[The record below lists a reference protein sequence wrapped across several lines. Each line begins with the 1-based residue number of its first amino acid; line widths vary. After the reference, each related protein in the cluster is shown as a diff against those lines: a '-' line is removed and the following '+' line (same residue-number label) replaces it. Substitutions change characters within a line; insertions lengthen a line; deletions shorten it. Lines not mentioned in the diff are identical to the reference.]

1 MYIIQFDCGAAPPPA
16 LLYMPMATDL
26 LELVY
31 IMCIHL
37 VIALYMSSKSFI
49 MPDNLQSRLSNP
61 LQLINCTIHSGAHKL
76 LVMSV
81 HECTLPRLVYIII
94 QIHIESIIQKY
105 YCDLHIL

>member
-49 MPDNLQSRLSNP
+49 MPDNFTVTTLKSP
-61 LQLINCTIHSGAHKL
+61 AAHKL
-76 LVMSV
+76 YN
-81 HECTLPRLVYIII
+81 T
-94 QIHIESIIQKY
+94 
-105 YCDLHIL
+105 